1 MASGGDCAGNG
12 ADVRHLRIETKQ
24 AGIRG
29 RADAR
34 RPHGKARL
42 SRIGWVALA
51 GLILAA
57 CSTSAPPG
65 QNGKEYFSQKV
76 YGKASPR
83 RVAAGKPVPKGGGR
97 YTVGRPYRVAGKTYI
112 PSDNPRYSAIG
123 LASWYGAAFH
133 GRQTA
138 NGEIYDMNDL
148 TAAHPTLPLPSYVR
162 VTNLANG
169 RSVVVRVNDRGPFA
183 RGRIIDVSKTAAG
196 MLGFERRGT
205 ARVKVDYV
213 GRANLDGHD
222 RNMLMASYSQGGKR
236 SSNGLFN
243 APSRGSFQIA
253 AAAPVP
259 RLRSSHAA
267 GLALRPVTA
276 TGNPL
281 VLVPAFALRPL
292 AQPDLLAPV
301 ILSGGYVTSFAP
313 VNPVRRRLPCCRQ
326 SGRRRC
332 STRGVPIRHHHPAR
346 RVCRS
351 RQRQPDRGCISQFRQ
366 RRDDRQ
372 SQKRHLTQNR
382 PPHHQSTHFR
392 RCRHRCR
399 GENRTCGRFRGCALT
414 PLAGLALI

>member
-313 VNPVRRRLPCCRQ
+313 VNPVGAAHRAAGNLAAGGAPRVAFRSATIIQLGAFADPANASRTAVAFRCFGSVETIDKARNGTSLKIVRLIINPR
-326 SGRRRC
+326 
-332 STRGVPIRHHHPAR
+332 
-346 RVCRS
+346 
-351 RQRQPDRGCISQFRQ
+351 ISAAAVIAAAA
-366 RRDDRQ
+366 
-372 SQKRHLTQNR
+372 KT
-382 PPHHQSTHFR
+382 
-392 RCRHRCR
+392 
-399 GENRTCGRFRGCALT
+399 G
-414 PLAGLALI
+414 LAGAFVVAR